1 MIALRAPQY
10 LSLGIA
16 TVATAAIWLT
26 QPTAPALSAPELAV
40 APPSEPVEIRTQ
52 STQRACDSETISGI
66 VIRGQF
72 TSFERLNEGFTIS
85 FAGTVGRYTTMTD
98 AHGYFEV
105 HIPRDDFNADLC
117 QLVSNWKSFSD
128 ADMSL
133 KYRLDFE

>member
-1 MIALRAPQY
+1 VPQH

-16 TVATAAIWLT
+16 TVLTAGIWLT
-26 QPTAPALSAPELAV
+26 QPTSAGLSAPELAV
-40 APPSEPVEIRTQ
+40 APSNEPVEIRTQ
-52 STQRACDSETISGI
+52 STARACDSETISGI

-72 TSFERLNEGFTIS
+72 TSFERLDEGFTIS

-117 QLVSNWKSFSD
+117 QLVSDWKSFSD
-128 ADMSL
+128 ADMAL
-133 KYRLDFE
+133 KYRLELE